1 MRFAELLFS
10 LGVNILPI
18 CCYPDSEEKMILVE
32 KIYRA
37 PVDCYCIEFPGGSL
51 FYFAYLNGIGL
62 LEENESPEVCAL
74 RELKEETGYVG
85 KIVPNVHYSF
95 LPVCCGTGS
104 ESTCLVPV
112 TVAAKYFSHISDRF
126 KYS

>member
-1 MRFAELLFS
+1 
-10 LGVNILPI
+10 
-18 CCYPDSEEKMILVE
+18 MILVE

-37 PVDCYCIEFPGGSL
+37 PVDCYCIEFPG
-51 FYFAYLNGIGL
+51 GL

>member
-1 MRFAELLFS
+1 MSWRLTVMVYHLLLS
-10 LGVNILPI
+10 LGVSILPI
-18 CCYPDSEEKMILVE
+18 CSYPDSEEKTILIE

-37 PVDCYCIEFPGGSL
+37 PVNCYCIEFPGGSII
-51 FYFAYLNGIGL
+51 FTDVKIGL
-62 LEENESPEVCAL
+62 LEENESLEECAL
-74 RELKEETGYVG
+74 RELREETGYTG

-112 TVAAKYFSHISDRF
+112 NVLEDRSIYFLG
-126 KYS
+126 

>member
-1 MRFAELLFS
+1 
-10 LGVNILPI
+10 
-18 CCYPDSEEKMILVE
+18 MILVE

-37 PVDCYCIEFPGGSL
+37 PVNCYCIEFPGGS
-51 FYFAYLNGIGL
+51 YLRFTDVSGIGL
-62 LEENESPEVCAL
+62 LEENESPEDCAL
-74 RELKEETGYVG
+74 RELREETGYVG

-112 TVAAKYFSHISDRF
+112 TVALKLFSHSPG
-126 KYS
+126 